1 MIVGF
6 ITQWGFGDAATPGA
20 WPPPKLVPI
29 PVAVHAWV
37 LASFLLS
44 NLGSS
49 GTTLVCTQCYGHSAV
64 NYSWWPEDAAKVGK
78 PTADPVRLASG
89 VWSRAYE
96 HALVYANPWASAQ
109 LAVVSLPKTG
119 GVWRD
124 VLGQDGL
131 LHHAG
136 GGATLLVLNVSQA
149 AVLMLH

>member
-1 MIVGF
+1 
-6 ITQWGFGDAATPGA
+6 
-20 WPPPKLVPI
+20 VPI